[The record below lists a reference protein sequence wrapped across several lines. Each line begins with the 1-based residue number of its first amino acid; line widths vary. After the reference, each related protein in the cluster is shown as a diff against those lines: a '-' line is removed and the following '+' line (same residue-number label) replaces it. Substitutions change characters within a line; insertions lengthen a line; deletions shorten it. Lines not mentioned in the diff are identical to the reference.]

1 MSDIL
6 NRSQLMSDPAADTIL
21 QIIHGATKFK
31 IMSQCLEMGFFDE
44 LETLGEPCTAAVI
57 AKRCGYDPVVTERL
71 LDTLASFQLVQK
83 EENNSE
89 AVVYKNSTAT
99 SKYLTRSKR
108 PTMIALT
115 MMEQS
120 VIIPMLDNLPMM
132 LKSGK
137 SKYDVNRNIDDLDN
151 VGNNNMPNNP
161 LNKPTQDVEK
171 MKNLSNMSNLKPPMD
186 IIPNTPKM
194 MGMGKMPPTL
204 NDNKSTLTKMQMMNK
219 MTSLNSNSAT
229 NMPSMPP
236 KGPMDPSEM
245 QTKFIIA
252 TEAFAA
258 ACAPGLVKAFDLSP
272 HREAVDLGG
281 GSGRISFELSKTYPQ
296 MKVTLLDL
304 PPVVQIAQ
312 KLKPPHVDSDKVS
325 FEPGNFLED
334 DLPAGDLYILAHVV
348 HGWDEQSLDMIFSK
362 IYQKLPPGGSLLI
375 MEKILNEKR
384 DGPELAMANDLMLS
398 LMTKGRERSSSE
410 YQKLLSTH
418 GFTHMKV
425 KHIQGFNYYD
435 VILAKKPF

>member
-1 MSDIL
+1 
-6 NRSQLMSDPAADTIL
+6 
-21 QIIHGATKFK
+21 
-31 IMSQCLEMGFFDE
+31 
-44 LETLGEPCTAAVI
+44 
-57 AKRCGYDPVVTERL
+57 
-71 LDTLASFQLVQK
+71 
-83 EENNSE
+83 
-89 AVVYKNSTAT
+89 
-99 SKYLTRSKR
+99 
-108 PTMIALT
+108 
-115 MMEQS
+115 
-120 VIIPMLDNLPMM
+120 
-132 LKSGK
+132 
-137 SKYDVNRNIDDLDN
+137 
-151 VGNNNMPNNP
+151 
-161 LNKPTQDVEK
+161 
-171 MKNLSNMSNLKPPMD
+171 
-186 IIPNTPKM
+186 M

-258 ACAPGLVKAFDLSP
+258 ACA
-272 HREAVDLGG
+272 
-281 GSGRISFELSKTYPQ
+281 
-296 MKVTLLDL
+296 
-304 PPVVQIAQ
+304 
-312 KLKPPHVDSDKVS
+312 
-325 FEPGNFLED
+325 
-334 DLPAGDLYILAHVV
+334 
-348 HGWDEQSLDMIFSK
+348 
-362 IYQKLPPGGSLLI
+362 PGGSLLI